1 MIMMMNHNNNPFA
14 LPVSLWQTS
23 LTTDAAAA
31 LGAESAFE
39 AMGALAVQRFVADE
53 ARGFWRVEATF
64 DGAPDAA
71 ALDMHLAIAMRARID
86 LSSAGDVRLLG
97 DTPAEHGLR
106 DSGGAYWD
114 FRLGPLEAKNWVLEV
129 EQRYPPMMLGRFFV
143 HASHYEEKVPAGM
156 IPLLVDAGMAFGT
169 GEHATTA
176 GCLLAISRLHKQGL
190 RPKRI
195 LDMGCGSGILAM
207 AAHKLWPNATVL
219 GVDIDPVAVQVAK
232 DNAVLNR
239 CSPKLSYLAGDG
251 YKHAMVARTGPYDLI
266 IANILARPLMRMAK
280 HLARVRA
287 RGGVGV
293 LSGLLK
299 GQERMVLSAHRM
311 QGMVLTDAVRRNGW
325 SALTIR

>member
-1 MIMMMNHNNNPFA
+1 MHSTNNPFA
-14 LPVSLWQTS
+14 LPVSLWQAS

-53 ARGFWRVEATF
+53 AAGFWRVEATF

-71 ALDMHLAIAMRARID
+71 QLEMHLAIAMRARID

-106 DSGGAYWD
+106 DSGGKYWD
-114 FRLGPLEAKNWVLEV
+114 FVCAPLPTKNWVLEV
-129 EQRYPPMMLGRFFV
+129 EQRYPPMALGRFFV
-143 HASHYEEKVPAGM
+143 HASHYEGVVPAGLV
-156 IPLLVDAGMAFGT
+156 PLLVDAGMAFGT

-176 GCLLAISRLHKQGL
+176 GCLLAISRLHKAGL
-190 RPKRI
+190 RPERI

-207 AAHKLWPNATVL
+207 AAHKLWPQAAVL
-219 GVDIDPVAVQVAK
+219 GVDIDPVAVEVARA
-232 DNAVLNR
+232 NAALNR
-239 CSPKLSYLAGDG
+239 CRPKLLYLAGDG
-251 YKHAMVARTGPYDLI
+251 YQHRLVHACGPYDLI

-280 HLARVRA
+280 DLARVKA
-287 RGGVGV
+287 PGGAGV
-293 LSGLLK
+293 LSGLLNT
-299 GQERMVLSAHRM
+299 QERMVLSAHRM
-311 QGMVLTDAVRRNGW
+311 QGMALTDAVRRNGW

>member
-1 MIMMMNHNNNPFA
+1 MMHHPSNPFA
-14 LPVSLWQTS
+14 LPVSLWQAS

-39 AMGALAVQRFVADE
+39 ALGALAVQRFVADE
-53 ARGFWRVEATF
+53 AQGFWRVEATF

-71 ALDMHLAIAMRARID
+71 ALEMHLAIAMRAQID

-106 DSGGAYWD
+106 DSGGEYWD
-114 FRLGPLEAKNWVLEV
+114 FVLGPLEAKNWVLEV
-129 EQRYPPMMLGRFFV
+129 EQRYPPMLLGRFFV
-143 HASHYEEKVPAGM
+143 HASHYEERVPAGL

-176 GCLLAISRLHKQGL
+176 GCLLALSRLHKRGL
-190 RPKRI
+190 HPKRI

-219 GVDIDPVAVQVAK
+219 GVDIDPVAVRVAK
-232 DNAVLNR
+232 GNAALNR
-239 CSPKLSYLAGDG
+239 CSPKLRYLAGDG
-251 YKHAMVARTGPYDLI
+251 YQHALVDRMGPYDLI

-280 HLARVRA
+280 DLARVRTA
-287 RGGVGV
+287 QGVGI
-293 LSGLLK
+293 LSGLLNK
-299 GQERMVLSAHRM
+299 QEPMVLSAHRM
-311 QGMVLTDAVRRNGW
+311 QGMVREHAVRRNGW